1 MVKDVHNHNTR
12 NGEAEGRSLL
22 TASMT
27 ELALYADL
35 LRDIKTRIRQ
45 AQTRATLSANAEMI
59 RMYWDIGRMID
70 ERQQEEGWGA
80 GVIPRLAKDIRYDIR
95 EMKGFSERNIGYMIR
110 FACEYKLFL
119 IVQRAVAQLGSDS
132 KVPQPVAKIAPFLC
146 QTKDRILA
154 EYALRDIHKPIGVS
168 GYELTRSLPENL
180 KSSLPTIEEIEA
192 ELQSELGDERNEP

>member
-1 MVKDVHNHNTR
+1 
-12 NGEAEGRSLL
+12 
-22 TASMT
+22 MT

-35 LRDIKTRIRQ
+35 LRDIKSRIRQ

-59 RMYWDIGRMID
+59 RMYWDIGRMIH

-80 GVIPRLAKDIRYDIR
+80 GVIPRLAKDIRSDIP
-95 EMKGFSERNIGYMIR
+95 EVKGFSERNIGRMIAFYR
-110 FACEYKLFL
+110 EYADYNPILPQPVAKLEN
-119 IVQRAVAQLGSDS
+119 GS

-168 GYELTRSLPENL
+168 DYELTRSLPENL

-192 ELQSELGDERNEP
+192 ELQSELGDEQNEP